1 MCPNEHPNHV
11 SSYSE
16 CLLLVLQGRR
26 HPAEALLSP
35 RDEDREEGGQRRYG
49 RRGADH
55 VTPGPEQASRGG
67 RGRGRARG
75 GRSDRRE
82 ASYSDTRGDHRGDQ
96 GQGAAMQSSR
106 GTKPS
111 KPSAKDVAWNLFSAG
126 AKVLPSCHI
135 QLPSVQRKHKSPKF
149 SLHLPAETHSIT
161 AVKVACFAES
171 HSISRGSLS
180 TLCKEC
186 PLCILYITS
195 ILKPQSQT

>member
-1 MCPNEHPNHV
+1 M
-11 SSYSE
+11 
-16 CLLLVLQGRR
+16 QGRR

-82 ASYSDTRGDHRGDQ
+82 ASYSDTRGDHRGDHRGDQ
-96 GQGAAMQSSR
+96 GQGAATQSSR

-126 AKVLPSCHI
+126 AKVYSLPSMR
-135 QLPSVQRKHKSPKF
+135 RKRKSPKF
-149 SLHLPAETHSIT
+149 SLHAPAETNSIT
-161 AVKVACFAES
+161 VVQVACFAES
-171 HSISRGSLS
+171 HSMSRGSFS
-180 TLCKEC
+180 TFCKEC
-186 PLCILYITS
+186 LLAILQHINPEIS
-195 ILKPQSQT
+195 KPDLVLL

>member
-1 MCPNEHPNHV
+1 M
-11 SSYSE
+11 
-16 CLLLVLQGRR
+16 QGRR

-35 RDEDREEGGQRRYG
+35 RDEEREEGGQRRYG

-96 GQGAAMQSSR
+96 GQGTATQSSR

-111 KPSAKDVAWNLFSAG
+111 KPSARDVAWNLFSAG
-126 AKVLPSCHI
+126 AKVLPSCHV
-135 QLPSVQRKHKSPKF
+135 QLPEHAKKKQVAQVQLARASRNKQH
-149 SLHLPAETHSIT
+149 HSCQ
-161 AVKVACFAES
+161 CFAQS
-171 HSISRGSLS
+171 HSMSRGSLS
-180 TLCKEC
+180 TFCQDSQASLCLLYV
-186 PLCILYITS
+186 PVTYLLVILQHINPETS
-195 ILKPQSQT
+195 KPDLVLL

>member
-1 MCPNEHPNHV
+1 M
-11 SSYSE
+11 
-16 CLLLVLQGRR
+16 QGRR

-96 GQGAAMQSSR
+96 GQGSATQSSR
-106 GTKPS
+106 GT
-111 KPSAKDVAWNLFSAG
+111 KPSAKDVAWNLFTAG
-126 AKVLPSCHI
+126 AKVLPSCRI
-135 QLPSVQRKHKSPKF
+135 QPSMQRKRKSPKLKF
-149 SLHLPAETHSIT
+149 SLHVPAERNRIT
-161 AVKVACFAES
+161 AVTVACFAES
-171 HSISRGSLS
+171 HSMTGRGSRS
-180 TLCKEC
+180 TFRKEC
-186 PLCILYITS
+186 LLAILQHINPETPK
-195 ILKPQSQT
+195 LDLVLL